1 LQQVVRKTQLLS
13 HFIPNIVILPRQ
25 ARDKHRENSEEAF
38 CAECCEG
45 VLMCEWRRFQRYA
58 AVWPGRPERLA
69 ALESFPPQLCEQKSL
84 RGFLVASKL
93 AEYAE
98 GLSST
103 LGLELIDVPFLSD
116 DDLQQVR
123 KRLFLRHLYIKPNI
137 LPRQARDKH
146 RENSKR
152 ETVLCRSSRRSF
164 IRSAFGGLRRP
175 CRSCRRPQRLLRTW
189 RTCQTSLAV
198 APRRLAHIC

>member
-1 LQQVVRKTQLLS
+1 
-13 HFIPNIVILPRQ
+13 
-25 ARDKHRENSEEAF
+25 
-38 CAECCEG
+38 
-45 VLMCEWRRFQRYA
+45 MCEWRRFQRYA

-116 DDLQQVR
+116 DDLQQVIPKEFHQKRFRRFAKALPKLPASAASPADVAHLSDVSGRGSKAASSHLLGTSPADAHFGENIVHFRRIRQLADGISEEIERDRRRRGKFCGKFCDGGEMAEKVR
-123 KRLFLRHLYIKPNI
+123 KTTPF
-137 LPRQARDKH
+137 
-146 RENSKR
+146 
-152 ETVLCRSSRRSF
+152 VLEPF
-164 IRSAFGGLRRP
+164 FY
-175 CRSCRRPQRLLRTW
+175 
-189 RTCQTSLAV
+189 
-198 APRRLAHIC
+198 